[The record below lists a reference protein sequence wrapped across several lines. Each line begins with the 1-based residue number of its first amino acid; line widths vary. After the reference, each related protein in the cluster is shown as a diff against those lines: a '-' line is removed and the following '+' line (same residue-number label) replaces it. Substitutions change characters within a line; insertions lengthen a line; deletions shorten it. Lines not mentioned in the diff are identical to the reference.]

1 MKTNITINDID
12 KVRAQALRWVK
23 RSEKC
28 RFEGMPFYLL
38 RIGRCMKRL
47 GFDYA
52 VKEMTDATQGDC
64 IAIGFVL
71 WDDIRNPRKLQSYGI
86 MTFRKELPAQKRSEQ
101 LSQRIVDACQ
111 LLADHLYE
119 GPTPQPLP

>member
-12 KVRAQALRWVK
+12 KVRAQALRWAK
-23 RSEKC
+23 KSENC

-71 WDDIRNPRKLQSYGI
+71 
-86 MTFRKELPAQKRSEQ
+86 
-101 LSQRIVDACQ
+101 
-111 LLADHLYE
+111 
-119 GPTPQPLP
+119 

>member
-1 MKTNITINDID
+1 MNTNITINDIN
-12 KVRAQALRWVK
+12 KVRSLALRWAK
-23 RSEKC
+23 RTENCKWESL
-28 RFEGMPFYLL
+28 PFLCM
-38 RIGRCMKRL
+38 RIGRCMRRL

-86 MTFRKELPAQKRSEQ
+86 MTFRKELSAQKRSEQ

-111 LLADHLYE
+111 QLADHLYE
-119 GPTPQPLP
+119 HPTPSL

>member
-12 KVRAQALRWVK
+12 KVRARALRWAK
-23 RSEKC
+23 KSENC

-71 WDDIRNPRKLQSYGI
+71 CYGI

-111 LLADHLYE
+111 QLADHLYE
-119 GPTPQPLP
+119 HPTPSL

>member
-38 RIGRCMKRL
+38 HIGRCMKRL

-52 VKEMTDATQGDC
+52 VKEMTDATQGDS

-86 MTFRKELPAQKRSEQ
+86 MAFRKELSAQKRCEQ

-119 GPTPQPLP
+119 HPTPA

>member
-12 KVRAQALRWVK
+12 KVRARALRWAK
-23 RSEKC
+23 KSENC

-71 WDDIRNPRKLQSYGI
+71 CDFPKGATCPEAFGTAFTENRRC
-86 MTFRKELPAQKRSEQ
+86 LPATGRPS
-101 LSQRIVDACQ
+101 LR
-111 LLADHLYE
+111 
-119 GPTPQPLP
+119 TPHTQFVGMGFIAHQQGT

>member
-1 MKTNITINDID
+1 MNTNITINDID

-38 RIGRCMKRL
+38 HIGRCMKRL

-86 MTFRKELPAQKRSEQ
+86 MTFRKELSAQKRSEQ

-119 GPTPQPLP
+119 QE

>member
-1 MKTNITINDID
+1 MNTNITINDID

-38 RIGRCMKRL
+38 HIGRCMKRL

-52 VKEMTDATQGDC
+52 VKEMTDATQSKKVT
-64 IAIGFVL
+64 VL
-71 WDDIRNPRKLQSYGI
+71 WNHDFPKGVVCPEAFGTAFTENRRC
-86 MTFRKELPAQKRSEQ
+86 LPTAGRP
-101 LSQRIVDACQ
+101 
-111 LLADHLYE
+111 HL
-119 GPTPQPLP
+119 

>member
-38 RIGRCMKRL
+38 HIGRCMKRL

-52 VKEMTDATQGDC
+52 VKEMTDATQ
-64 IAIGFVL
+64 
-71 WDDIRNPRKLQSYGI
+71 RNCLPRSVRNSFHRESSMHASSWQTICTNMVETK
-86 MTFRKELPAQKRSEQ
+86 MHEL
-101 LSQRIVDACQ
+101 
-111 LLADHLYE
+111 
-119 GPTPQPLP
+119 

>member
-1 MKTNITINDID
+1 MKTNITINDIN
-12 KVRAQALRWVK
+12 KVRAQALRWAK
-23 RSEKC
+23 KSENC

-52 VKEMTDATQGDC
+52 VKEMTDAAQGDS

-111 LLADHLYE
+111 QLKTHL
-119 GPTPQPLP
+119 QR